1 MGKPQLSQMELD
13 TTRELAHV
21 RIHVERV
28 IGLLKQKYAFLR
40 GELPI
45 NVIMCDSSSEYSMI
59 DKIVTVCCALCN
71 VCEPIIPYE

>member
-1 MGKPQLSQMELD
+1 MELE
-13 TTRELAHV
+13 TTQELAHV
-21 RIHVERV
+21 HIHVERV

-59 DKIVTVCCALCN
+59 DEIVTVCCALCN